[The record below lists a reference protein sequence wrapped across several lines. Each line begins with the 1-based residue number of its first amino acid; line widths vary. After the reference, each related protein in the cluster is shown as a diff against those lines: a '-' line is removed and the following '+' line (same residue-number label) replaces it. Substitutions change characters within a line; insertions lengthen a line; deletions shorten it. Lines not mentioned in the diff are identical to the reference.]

1 MESRTLKSYN
11 LAFKKQVL
19 TRLEENDSNI
29 ENIACELNIQ
39 RKNQQRWNNQKDAI
53 LKTVQNKRVGLL
65 SYILSKEFI
74 PKTKNFS
81 DAA

>member
-1 MESRTLKSYN
+1 MKIQAFNSNTVSGKNKIKTNRKTILNSKMESRTLKSYN

-39 RKNQQRWNNQKDAI
+39 RKN
-53 LKTVQNKRVGLL
+53 
-65 SYILSKEFI
+65 
-74 PKTKNFS
+74 
-81 DAA
+81 

>member
-29 ENIACELNIQ
+29 EKIACELNIQ
-39 RKNQQRWNNQKDAI
+39 RKN
-53 LKTVQNKRVGLL
+53 
-65 SYILSKEFI
+65 
-74 PKTKNFS
+74 
-81 DAA
+81 

>member
-74 PKTKNFS
+74 PKAKNFS